1 MKRRR
6 KEVIFLFL
14 TLFLVTACDAASEP
28 QPTETETEQNPVS
41 QTQDSG
47 SQADESLPIGDYTL
61 TEAFPALE
69 FEDPLLLTHD
79 GESNKVYVVEK
90 TGRIKSFDNDSNVE
104 TAEVFVD
111 LSSKVDA
118 AGGEKGLLGLAFH
131 PNYDEN
137 GYFYVNY
144 TDESTTKVARYS
156 KLDDAHEDD
165 IDSEEIILEF
175 DQPYA
180 NHNGGHL
187 AFGPDDYLYIGT
199 GDGGSGG
206 DSENKAQN
214 TANLLGKILRID
226 VDQTEEDHLYAIP
239 EDNPFKGNREGDKE
253 EIYAYGLRNPW
264 KFSFDAERGLLLA
277 ADVGQD
283 SIEEINI
290 IENGG
295 NYGWKIKEGS
305 QEFKPV
311 EPMPDDL
318 IDSIWEYDHS
328 VGQSITGGYVYDGQ
342 EIPSLAGYYIYG
354 DFVAGKIWA
363 LGIDSDET
371 MENHELLETDLLIS
385 SFGLDRAGELYI
397 VDFNGKIYQL
407 AEEN

>member
-6 KEVIFLFL
+6 KEVVFLFL

-28 QPTETETEQNPVS
+28 QPTETETEQDSLS

-61 TEAFPALE
+61 KEAFPALE

-180 NHNGGHL
+180 N
-187 AFGPDDYLYIGT
+187 
-199 GDGGSGG
+199 
-206 DSENKAQN
+206 
-214 TANLLGKILRID
+214 LLGKILRID

-277 ADVGQD
+277 ADVVQD

-290 IENGG
+290 IKNGG
-295 NYGWKIKEGS
+295 NYGWRIKEGS

-318 IDSIWEYDHS
+318 IDPIWEYDHS
-328 VGQSITGGYVYDGQ
+328 VGQSITGGYVYDG
-342 EIPSLAGYYIYG
+342 EETPSLADYYIYG

-363 LGIDSDET
+363 LGIDSDERV
-371 MENHELLETDLLIS
+371 ENHDLLETDLSIS
-385 SFGLDRAGELYI
+385 SFGLDAEGEVYV
-397 VDFNGKIYQL
+397 VDFKGKIYQL